1 VSEVNEPL
9 SVRRLGPGDGDVL
22 ARLARDGA
30 RYEEADD
37 VAQQEA
43 ASAVPLT
50 PVDTAAFLSD
60 VHTHVLVA
68 YLVDERATDEPAA
81 DEPVGFVVVNELLH
95 RHTFARMFLVYEIGV
110 VADHRR
116 EGIGRTLLDA
126 VRALA
131 IERGV
136 PEGFVLTNESNGPA
150 MALYAA
156 AGGTR
161 PSLDVAEWDFDYR
174 ASRAPRF

>member
-1 VSEVNEPL
+1 MNEPV
-9 SVRRLGPGDGDVL
+9 SVRRLEPGDGDVL
-22 ARLARDGA
+22 ARLVRDGP

-43 ASAVPLT
+43 ATAVPLE
-50 PVDTAAFLSD
+50 PADAAAFLSD
-60 VHTHVLVA
+60 EHTHVLVA
-68 YLVDERATDEPAA
+68 FLARD
-81 DEPVGFVVVNELLH
+81 PVGFVVVNELLH

-110 VADHRR
+110 VDDHRR
-116 EGIGRTLLDA
+116 EGVGRTLLDA

-136 PEGFVLTNESNGPA
+136 PEGFVLTNESNAAA
-150 MALYAA
+150 MALYEAV
-156 AGGTR
+156 GGIR

-174 ASRAPRF
+174 ASRPSRPSPF